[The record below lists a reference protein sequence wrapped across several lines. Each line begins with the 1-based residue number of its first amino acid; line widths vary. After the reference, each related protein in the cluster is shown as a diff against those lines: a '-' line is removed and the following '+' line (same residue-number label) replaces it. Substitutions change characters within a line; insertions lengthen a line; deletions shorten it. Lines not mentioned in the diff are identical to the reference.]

1 MSRVFAITSSTDHIV
16 INPDRKGEATFTVTN
31 TASRSLRGQI
41 RLRSLEEAKPEWFT
55 ISGETERDFTPGS
68 TEQVTIRVQMPP
80 GTKPG
85 KHSFRIDVVS
95 VENPDEDYSEGPVI
109 ALRMGVAAP
118 AKPFPWWILIVV
130 CLAIVLVS
138 VLVYVLLP
146 QKVEV
151 PDVVQER
158 LEEARKKIEAIGLS
172 VKEISQES
180 DEIEGKVI
188 DQKPRKGKLK
198 KGSIVEL
205 TVAVAAMVDVPM
217 VTGRPFREAT
227 REIAR
232 SDLTFEKIEKEDPSA
247 LEETVVAQDP
257 TQGRIKKGGAVKLT
271 VSVPSAQPKK
281 NIVLLGPQ
289 GSGKTTLASA
299 ISKVLSEIGRSTYVT
314 YDTLAENSQ
323 KQVEFKTAKFSY
335 RLVDLPDD
343 VGLARFL
350 LDENSKADAAI
361 FVVSAV
367 DDRSRIPEFLDLAK
381 RKGISSLVVFISKA
395 DLVPERDRLGSNIP
409 HSRVE
414 RFDPISNVSMTFVAQ
429 EARPRRP
436 LRQLLEVE
444 IRKLLTERGYDG
456 AGTPVVF
463 GSALGALQGDS
474 QWKASVMELI
484 KSIENYIEPR
494 LQSAR

>member
-1 MSRVFAITSSTDHIV
+1 
-16 INPDRKGEATFTVTN
+16 
-31 TASRSLRGQI
+31 
-41 RLRSLEEAKPEWFT
+41 
-55 ISGETERDFTPGS
+55 
-68 TEQVTIRVQMPP
+68 
-80 GTKPG
+80 
-85 KHSFRIDVVS
+85 
-95 VENPDEDYSEGPVI
+95 
-109 ALRMGVAAP
+109 MGVAAP
-118 AKPFPWWILIVV
+118 AKPFPWWILIVI
-130 CLAIVLVS
+130 CLAIVLVG

-146 QKVEV
+146 QKVDV
-151 PDVVQER
+151 PNVVQR
-158 LEEARKKIEAIGLS
+158 GLSLEEAKKEIEGVGLS
-172 VKEISQES
+172 VKEVSQES

-188 DQKPRKGKLK
+188 DQKPQTGKLK
-198 KGSIVEL
+198 KGGIVEL
-205 TVAVAAMVDVPM
+205 TVAVRAMVDVPM
-217 VTGRPFREAT
+217 VTGRPFREAA

-232 SDLTFEKIEKEDPSA
+232 NGLIFEKIEKEDPNV
-247 LEETVVAQDP
+247 LEEIVAAQDP
-257 TQGRIKKGGAVKLT
+257 TEGKIKKGGAVKLT
-271 VSVPSAQPKK
+271 VSVPSAQPKQ

-299 ISKVLSEIGRSTYVT
+299 ISKVLNDSGRSTYVT
-314 YDTLAENSQ
+314 YDTLAENQQ

-350 LDENSKADAAI
+350 LDEKSKADAAI
-361 FVVSAV
+361 LVVSAV
-367 DDRSRIPEFLDLAK
+367 DDRSRTPEFLDLAK

-463 GSALGALQGDS
+463 GSALGALQGDA
-474 QWKASVMELI
+474 QWRASVMQLVKLI
-484 KSIENYIEPR
+484 EDYIEPR
-494 LQSAR
+494 LQGTR